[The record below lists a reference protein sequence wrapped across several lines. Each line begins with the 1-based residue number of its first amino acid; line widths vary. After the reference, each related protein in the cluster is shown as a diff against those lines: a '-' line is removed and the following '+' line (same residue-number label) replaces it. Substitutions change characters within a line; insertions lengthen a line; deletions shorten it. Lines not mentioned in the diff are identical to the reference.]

1 MLLVSGSRYCSA
13 IGGENSFVRAVESES
28 GDLGAGAE
36 YKVLLACL
44 WKAVGGWNRHCRE
57 LAPVVEHTE
66 HLIADMGYFRC
77 TPGCL

>member
-1 MLLVSGSRYCSA
+1 
-13 IGGENSFVRAVESES
+13 
-28 GDLGAGAE
+28 
-36 YKVLLACL
+36 LLACL